1 MKISIF
7 LTNAIATTVLLT
19 FLPYHESDALSFE
32 GIKNKT
38 TGKIIFR
45 SNTRVC
51 FKADTF
57 VVLELNMSTGFIS
70 ISIFKQMC
78 SNWVQT

>member
-7 LTNAIATTVLLT
+7 LTNAIATTVLFT

-38 TGKIIFR
+38 TGKIIFG
-45 SNTRVC
+45 SNTRVFQSRRLRC
-51 FKADTF
+51 AEAQYVDRFHF
-57 VVLELNMSTGFIS
+57 YINI
-70 ISIFKQMC
+70 
-78 SNWVQT
+78 